1 MSSIGILFYRRLA
14 RLIGEPTARTR
25 FRRTNNIAGRDTYR
39 STSLTQNYQPA
50 TRLDCKRR
58 RLSEKVEHTRET
70 KMSGNW
76 KLAIAVGLV
85 TLAGTFAAQSAENA
99 DEVLIKALTGAK
111 ITLLQGIAQVAK
123 GTEVPTEAKYEMDKG
138 KLALTVYTSTKGFDT
153 AAEDN
158 SFNEY
163 GGDATGAT
171 WTPDK
176 EVFADLK
183 HIARSAQYHTLLSMT
198 KITISAIIQKAS
210 PQGTVFSVKEKVRN
224 GKPVFEV
231 MTAQGGSAKTTFYDL
246 MTGEPATGL

>member
-1 MSSIGILFYRRLA
+1 
-14 RLIGEPTARTR
+14 
-25 FRRTNNIAGRDTYR
+25 
-39 STSLTQNYQPA
+39 
-50 TRLDCKRR
+50 
-58 RLSEKVEHTRET
+58 
-70 KMSGNW
+70 MSGNW
-76 KLAIAVGLV
+76 KLAVTVGLV
-85 TLAGTFAAQSAENA
+85 TLAGTFAAQSAESA
-99 DEVLIKALTGAK
+99 DEALLKALPSAK
-111 ITLLQGIAQVAK
+111 ITLVQGIAQVAK

-138 KLALTVYTSTKGFDT
+138 KLALTVYTSAKGFDT

-163 GGDATGAT
+163 GGDATGAA

-198 KITISAIIQKAS
+198 KVTIPAIIQKAS
-210 PQGTVFSVKEKVRN
+210 PQGTVFSAKEKVRN

-246 MTGEPATGL
+246 MTGEPVTGL